1 MITSSDCDAEIIKL
15 TSLRDEWKELK
26 KVLVLQEAEAA
37 YKLDQRWGDSVKTP
51 QTVQSVQFE
60 VIPKLKEGE
69 TLVMKIDVG
78 NLPQHLAE
86 KYVEQIKESFVKVH
100 RQIGVSYFFVP
111 SRRF

>member
-1 MITSSDCDAEIIKL
+1 MITSFDCDVEIAKL
-15 TSLRDEWKELK
+15 MVLLEEWKELK
-26 KVLVLQEAEAA
+26 KAFSLQEGVM
-37 YKLDQRWGDSVKTP
+37 RSISPMTP
-51 QTVQSVQFE
+51 KPVQSVEFD

-86 KYVEQIKESFVKVH
+86 KYVEQIKESFSKVH
-100 RQIGVSYFFVP
+100 RQVGVAYFFVP